1 MKAIFQASAMNFYP
15 SSNLE
20 TDYSEVL
27 VDLSN
32 GEEFVLTNNGKPSAL
47 IVSIPDGLFDEFI
60 QAFRQAKAM
69 VALNSMWRK
78 AAISG
83 FMTDEEIEAAIAEA
97 KKQDWPNRRF
107 GRRLP
112 NRNHSTATPHAN
124 DSDVS
129 DPPQRRFNCV

>member
-32 GEEFVLTNNGKPSAL
+32 DEEIVLTNNGKPSAL

-69 VALNSMWRK
+69 VALNSM
-78 AAISG
+78 
-83 FMTDEEIEAAIAEA
+83 
-97 KKQDWPNRRF
+97 
-107 GRRLP
+107 
-112 NRNHSTATPHAN
+112 
-124 DSDVS
+124 
-129 DPPQRRFNCV
+129 